1 MKKSELRGLIQ
12 SIVSEVRKV
21 RSETNGSHPAAGRNY
36 GSRPIPSRSPTGQDD
51 DEIEDSGYYL
61 NDPKHPSYSERAADK
76 ADRKRDWDRDQ
87 GAEDSLKEETQVKP
101 NLFSIAFETIFTGP
115 KGTKT
120 LHHKI
125 EKFPGTSEE
134 TLKQEVQDWLNS
146 HIGGKSGLSWKVG
159 PNHFQ
164 VFSQTKNTNG
174 ATKPIVENAKFG
186 ISTMKK
192 ASEKTDN
199 TQMGY
204 EDKSITSTDKPVEKK
219 EGKKLPVVKK
229 VGKSDKNHF
238 TTKETTPEIKE
249 GRGDKFSDLHDRGIN
264 LDDFVDDPKPNYGG
278 AKDKTNTPLWPDED
292 PNLTVSDESRKLKE
306 MIIKMIRESLDEM
319 AKTAIS
325 LDASGIVRGGVPNQ
339 FRKPD
344 PKSPTKWSL
353 RGYSKFPDGTP
364 VEAPKN
370 TGANYKKVGSNPN
383 MGRPKAAGS
392 RNSNV
397 PTNGLSVSF
406 IDSDG
411 TETPLE
417 FDFLNS
423 TWPQAKS
430 YIEQEVMATLPDALE
445 PGTKIGIDVY
455 QKIEAAK
462 EAELDGQLT
471 PELSK
476 ITLFYDTVSKQ
487 LKAK

>member
-1 MKKSELRGLIQ
+1 MQMPEDDRMQRLEKALKILSRVYDNNKVAGIYIRGLILCDEPRISGR
-12 SIVSEVRKV
+12 SIPHLASLLE
-21 RSETNGSHPAAGRNY
+21 
-36 GSRPIPSRSPTGQDD
+36 SPEKIKLHVTPMVGLT
-51 DEIEDSGYYL
+51 IKAINLCAKNL
-61 NDPKHPSYSERAADK
+61 ND
-76 ADRKRDWDRDQ
+76 
-87 GAEDSLKEETQVKP
+87 
-101 NLFSIAFETIFTGP
+101 IAFNYLDLDA
-115 KGTKT
+115 T
-120 LHHKI
+120 LSGNI
-125 EKFPGTSEE
+125 YYYNDIVGEIS
-134 TLKQEVQDWLNS
+134 LLRNSMYSLNNS
-146 HIGGKSGLSWKVG
+146 L
-159 PNHFQ
+159 
-164 VFSQTKNTNG
+164 
-174 ATKPIVENAKFG
+174 
-186 ISTMKK
+186 
-192 ASEKTDN
+192 
-199 TQMGY
+199 
-204 EDKSITSTDKPVEKK
+204 
-219 EGKKLPVVKK
+219 
-229 VGKSDKNHF
+229 
-238 TTKETTPEIKE
+238 
-249 GRGDKFSDLHDRGIN
+249 
-264 LDDFVDDPKPNYGG
+264 
-278 AKDKTNTPLWPDED
+278 
-292 PNLTVSDESRKLKE
+292 
-306 MIIKMIRESLDEM
+306 IRRALAFDEM